1 MQKTKSK
8 VPLPRMQGHVR
19 DHLRPHC
26 SSGYKSFRCHFRH
39 SKNYCRKSNCSCLA
53 QAILPYLGRDNYGTF
68 LSQALASIVD
78 LVGEDMED
86 GTVGTCWRGV
96 SAVKAAPFAIS
107 KNAKRKFGVVATTR
121 ETRRSRTNGFKAAPA
136 ALQQRVVDEQEEQRK
151 VWEKHERQPEAQV
164 TRSRHWRQ
172 ISIIATRSTCL
183 VPLHQL

>member
-1 MQKTKSK
+1 M
-8 VPLPRMQGHVR
+8 PPGL
-19 DHLRPHC
+19 
-26 SSGYKSFRCHFRH
+26 SSNIDFRH
-39 SKNYCRKSNCSCLA
+39 AEVWIVCCLRLSTARAAVPGDTFECSCEGDEAESLRD
-53 QAILPYLGRDNYGTF
+53 LGRRAF
-68 LSQALASIVD
+68 LALTSIVD

-121 ETRRSRTNGFKAAPA
+121 ETRRSRTDGFKAAPA